1 MVEDRTYYCLS
12 QNYQVCSNFH
22 CFHLSNSCCFG
33 KAAEKVVDILAVGIA
48 DKTAA
53 VEKTAV
59 VEKVADR
66 TDILAVAHILEA
78 DMVAGQTVE
87 DKNCIAVAA

>member
-1 MVEDRTYYCLS
+1 
-12 QNYQVCSNFH
+12 
-22 CFHLSNSCCFG
+22 LSNSCCFG

-78 DMVAGQTVE
+78 DMVADWTVE